1 MSGFLQ
7 PVAATASTLRD
18 AVVMGAGA
26 YTRLGPKKGSGRQQ
40 RRKEAREAKAAGT
53 SRRCA
58 KPPTTSSRGFGHGQ
72 G

>member
-40 RRKEAREAKAAGT
+40 RRKEAREAKAAST
-53 SRRCA
+53 SRHPA
-58 KPPTTSSRGFGHGQ
+58 PLTTSSRGFGHGQ